1 MAEEGLHLSLVL
13 GLGVCINVLTG
24 LVVDYCVLS
33 KCCHACKLMDAKN
46 LPPEEL
52 AAWKAD
58 HATDCC
64 QNHSKSSKAME
75 SEAAKTLWNC
85 SIEKFWFRYVEM
97 LSDGDSSAY
106 HPVCESNPYP
116 DYPHQ
121 IKRLDCINNA
131 QKHMGTVMYVCMH
144 IMFRVHQP
152 TIE

>member
-1 MAEEGLHLSLVL
+1 MLDCTAAAIREAYAEMDEDLREALEREEDPIVNISVSYDGTWQKRGFTSLFGV
-13 GLGVCINVLTG
+13 GVCIDVLTG

-85 SIEKFWFRYVEM
+85 SI
-97 LSDGDSSAY
+97 
-106 HPVCESNPYP
+106 
-116 DYPHQ
+116 
-121 IKRLDCINNA
+121 
-131 QKHMGTVMYVCMH
+131 
-144 IMFRVHQP
+144 
-152 TIE
+152 

>member
-85 SIEKFWFRYVEM
+85 SIEKFRFRYVEM
-97 LSDGDSSAY
+97 LSDGDSSA
-106 HPVCESNPYP
+106 
-116 DYPHQ
+116 
-121 IKRLDCINNA
+121 
-131 QKHMGTVMYVCMH
+131 
-144 IMFRVHQP
+144 
-152 TIE
+152 

>member
-1 MAEEGLHLSLVL
+1 MLDRTAAAIREAYAEMDEDIREALEREEDPIVNISVSYDGTWQKRGFTSLFGV
-13 GLGVCINVLTG
+13 GVCIDVLTG

-85 SIEKFWFRYVEM
+85 SI
-97 LSDGDSSAY
+97 
-106 HPVCESNPYP
+106 
-116 DYPHQ
+116 
-121 IKRLDCINNA
+121 
-131 QKHMGTVMYVCMH
+131 
-144 IMFRVHQP
+144 
-152 TIE
+152 